1 MRRNIRRLWEVIR
14 PHQGHIWLGLL
25 LLLVNA
31 ACRLTLPYIVL
42 VAIDEHLVP
51 NKLDGFWTLAGLYLL
66 VAGVETLCRRWQLI
80 ALETAGQ
87 SSLFD
92 LRLKLFRHLQQLPAR
107 FFDRTPLGRLVGRVT
122 TDVEALQEVFSS
134 GLVTILGDF
143 VFLVAALVILFSLS
157 AQLTFSTVLI
167 IPVLVVTTLFVRQK
181 VRQAYTAMRE
191 RLSRMNSFLH
201 EHVSG
206 MPIVQMFAQEENR
219 VAAFAEIND
228 GLRDSQLRSVW
239 WESTLSAAT
248 EMLSAF
254 TTALILYYGGI
265 LQMDDAIKLG
275 TLVAF
280 VDYMGRFFIPLNDL
294 SLKYTVMQNAMVASD
309 RIFDLLDET
318 AEEPDPSSPAQPA
331 GDGHIEF
338 RDVTF
343 GYSDDLPVLSNL
355 SFEARPG
362 ERIALVGATGAGKTT
377 ILNLLTRLYE
387 LQSGQILLDG
397 VDIRQFARN
406 DLRRRIGVVPQDV
419 FMFQGTVL
427 DNIRLGH
434 PGIADADAIR
444 AADEL
449 HLDDVVGRF
458 PLGYHEPIAE
468 RGKNLSAGEKQL
480 IAFARMLVV
489 APCVLALD
497 EATSNVDSH
506 TEHLLQGAVH
516 RVMAGRT
523 SLIIAHRLSTIHD
536 VDRIL
541 VLHAG
546 KLVEQGS
553 HEELMKRRGV
563 YWRLYQLQYQEQ
575 ES

>member
-1 MRRNIRRLWEVIR
+1 
-14 PHQGHIWLGLL
+14 
-25 LLLVNA
+25 
-31 ACRLTLPYIVL
+31 
-42 VAIDEHLVP
+42 
-51 NKLDGFWTLAGLYLL
+51 
-66 VAGVETLCRRWQLI
+66 
-80 ALETAGQ
+80 
-87 SSLFD
+87 
-92 LRLKLFRHLQQLPAR
+92 
-107 FFDRTPLGRLVGRVT
+107 
-122 TDVEALQEVFSS
+122 
-134 GLVTILGDF
+134 
-143 VFLVAALVILFSLS
+143 
-157 AQLTFSTVLI
+157 
-167 IPVLVVTTLFVRQK
+167 
-181 VRQAYTAMRE
+181 
-191 RLSRMNSFLH
+191 
-201 EHVSG
+201 
-206 MPIVQMFAQEENR
+206 MFAQEENR

-355 SFEARPG
+355 SFEARSG

-377 ILNLLTRLYE
+377 ILSLLTRLYE

-397 VDIRQFARN
+397 VDIRQFARS

-449 HLDDVVGRF
+449 HLDDVVRRF

-553 HEELMKRRGV
+553 HEELMKRGGV